1 MITKKK
7 IEHRQRLKKHI
18 RLELSGTSER
28 PRLTVYRSL
37 RHVYAQIVDDS
48 AGKTLLSVS
57 DLSKELREQ
66 SKATKGQIAVGK
78 IVGQMAAKKAL
89 AMKITQVVFDRNG
102 YRYHGVVKA
111 MADGAREGGLKL

>member
-18 RLELSGTSER
+18 RLELAGTTER

-48 AGKTLLSVS
+48 AGKTLLAVS

-66 SKATKGQIAVGK
+66 LKDTKGQIAMGK
-78 IVGQMAAKKAL
+78 MVGQMAAKKAL
-89 AMKITQVVFDRNG
+89 ALKITQVVFDRNG

>member
-66 SKATKGQIAVGK
+66 TKATKGQIAMGK

>member
-37 RHVYAQIVDDS
+37 RHVYAQLVDDS

-57 DLSKELREQ
+57 DLSKELRGQFKE
-66 SKATKGQIAVGK
+66 TKGQIAVGK
-78 IVGQMAAKKAL
+78 MVGVMAAKKAL
-89 AMKITQVVFDRNG
+89 ALKITRVVFDRNG

>member
-18 RLELSGTSER
+18 RLELSGTPER

-66 SKATKGQIAVGK
+66 TKATKGQIAMGK

-102 YRYHGVVKA
+102 YRYHGVIKA